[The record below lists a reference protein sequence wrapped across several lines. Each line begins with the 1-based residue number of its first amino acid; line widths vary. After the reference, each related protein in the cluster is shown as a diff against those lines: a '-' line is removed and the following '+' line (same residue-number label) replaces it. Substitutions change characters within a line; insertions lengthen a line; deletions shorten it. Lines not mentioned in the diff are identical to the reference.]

1 MRQLKEAFTLLD
13 SDGNGTV
20 SAQDLVEMM
29 VSLGLP
35 AGAESEAEAAEMLML
50 MPQPLTFSSFLTG
63 MSGLLGKLSSAA
75 DLKEAFAAFED
86 DGTTLGTTVPVGM
99 TGSKDTGRIHV
110 DELKEMLMESG
121 MSETEID
128 QCFKSFIKP
137 GGLSGNWFYYKDFIS
152 LVKGEDED
160 EK

>member
-1 MRQLKEAFTLLD
+1 
-13 SDGNGTV
+13 
-20 SAQDLVEMM
+20 MM

-35 AGAESEAEAAEMLML
+35 AGAESEAEAAEMLAL

-86 DGTTLGTTVPVGM
+86 DRTTLGTAAAVPVGM

-110 DELKEMLMESG
+110 DELKEMLIESG

-152 LVKGEDED
+152 LVKGENED
-160 EK
+160 DK